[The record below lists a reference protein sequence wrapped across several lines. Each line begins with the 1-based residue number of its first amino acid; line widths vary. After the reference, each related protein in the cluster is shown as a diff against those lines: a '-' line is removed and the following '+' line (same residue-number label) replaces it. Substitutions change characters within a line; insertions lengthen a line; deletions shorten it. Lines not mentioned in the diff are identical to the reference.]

1 MTIQQTPLDR
11 RTVLGSILVGITT
24 GLAGCSALGDADD
37 DSSTNSGG
45 DVLQSVAV
53 EGLELVVELERD
65 AVDQL
70 NLIGPA
76 GELFAHQTIES
87 GVSRTTLEIG
97 TDYPVGE
104 YELIGLADEETV
116 ETTSVTLEPDLELTE
131 LRLARDHPE
140 EMYEGASDSSTE
152 AEVILSIN
160 NIGTGPTAATAL
172 RFEGDVP
179 FPTHE
184 SFDETGNSGI
194 YDPENEF
201 GADAESIALP
211 AGEKVLLYSSTRPFS
226 PAGTRSKCDSV
237 GEDGEFTVRLSVTHE
252 SVVLTS
258 DYFIH
263 YYGTDA
269 DDCQFEI
276 EEAE

>member
-1 MTIQQTPLDR
+1 MTIQQTSHDR

-24 GLAGCSALGDADD
+24 GLAGCSALSDSDD
-37 DSSTNSGG
+37 DPSTDSSGEII
-45 DVLQSVAV
+45 QSVAV

-70 NLIGPA
+70 NLIDPS
-76 GELFAHQTIES
+76 GELFAQQTIES
-87 GVSRTTLEIG
+87 GVSRTMLEIG
-97 TDYPVGE
+97 TNYPVGE

-131 LRLARDHPE
+131 LRLARNYPE
-140 EMYEGASDSSTE
+140 EMYEGARDSSTE
-152 AEVILSIN
+152 AEAILSVTN
-160 NIGTGPTAATAL
+160 RGTGPTAATAL

-184 SFDETGNSGI
+184 SYDEADESGI
-194 YDPENEF
+194 HDPENDF

-211 AGEKVLLYSSTRPFS
+211 AGETVLIYSNTRPFS

-237 GEDGEFTVRLSVTHE
+237 GQGGQFTVRLSTSHAID
-252 SVVLTS
+252 LTL
-258 DYFIH
+258 DYVIH
-263 YYGTDA
+263 YLGTTP
-269 DDCQFEI
+269 DDCEI
-276 EEAE
+276 EIERVS